1 MKQQIHPSLFSFVP
15 LSLSLSPCPRV
26 GRTTSNE
33 IKSKFHLKINTT
45 TQDSWDKG
53 EDIAEDTEGKQK
65 DMYENEKRKV
75 IKQQEQHNT
84 TTLNMLTTS
93 GFAMGELTFMSLNTQ
108 SLSARI
114 HMCVCAPASSMFI
127 VVVLVVVPTIMMMPF
142 EKE

>member
-1 MKQQIHPSLFSFVP
+1 
-15 LSLSLSPCPRV
+15 
-26 GRTTSNE
+26 
-33 IKSKFHLKINTT
+33 
-45 TQDSWDKG
+45 
-53 EDIAEDTEGKQK
+53 
-65 DMYENEKRKV
+65 MYENEKRKV

-114 HMCVCAPASSMFI
+114 HICVCVCTPASSMFI
-127 VVVLVVVPTIMMMPF
+127 VVVSVVVPTI